1 MLRKFQEEIARLKE
15 QLEGTGGRKS
25 RRHRR
30 RDGNLTDGD
39 DDQQDEEFYL
49 KEQEDKLNDEKR
61 AILQKKNLNGNET
74 VHFLKNTFL
83 SFHTES
89 ERETLLQELAEQQ
102 NAIQREQEQRR
113 EMQHKIQQMESKLIT
128 GGKDIVTHTAEQ
140 EQILR
145 QKQLV

>member
-74 VHFLKNTFL
+74 VHFPKNTFL